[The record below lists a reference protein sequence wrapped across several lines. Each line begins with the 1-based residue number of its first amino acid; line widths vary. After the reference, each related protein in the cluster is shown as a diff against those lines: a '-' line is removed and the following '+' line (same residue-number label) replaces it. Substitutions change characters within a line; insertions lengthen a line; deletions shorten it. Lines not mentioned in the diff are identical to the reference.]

1 MLRIEAIEK
10 ARSQVETHQAA
21 SANMENNRPI
31 NFGSKRDGINN
42 DINLGVTDGFKI
54 RRQSKWL

>member
-10 ARSQVETHQAA
+10 ARSQVETHQA

>member
-1 MLRIEAIEK
+1 MKRLDL
-10 ARSQVETHQAA
+10 VETNQA

-31 NFGSKRDGINN
+31 NVGSKRDGINN
-42 DINLGVTDGFKI
+42 DIDMGVTDGFKI

>member
-1 MLRIEAIEK
+1 MLRTEDIEK
-10 ARSQVETHQAA
+10 ARSQFQTDQA

-31 NFGSKRDGINN
+31 NVGSKRDGIND

-54 RRQSKWL
+54 RRQSNWL